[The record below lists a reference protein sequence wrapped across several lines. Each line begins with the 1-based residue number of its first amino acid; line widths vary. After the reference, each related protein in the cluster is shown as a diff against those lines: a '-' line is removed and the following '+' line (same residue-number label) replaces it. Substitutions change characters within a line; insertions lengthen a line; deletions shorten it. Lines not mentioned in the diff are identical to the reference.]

1 MTLIP
6 IIPKI
11 TQISSSAFC
20 LNFIAYVDVHISV
33 GRNYVMNFDKLQN
46 YMKIKG
52 IVNEYQLSSNSH
64 WSVRFLQ
71 FCRGNIDCQCSEEW
85 AHDFPANISKFRE
98 PWQATQLPG
107 VPIERKS

>member
-1 MTLIP
+1 
-6 IIPKI
+6 
-11 TQISSSAFC
+11 
-20 LNFIAYVDVHISV
+20 
-33 GRNYVMNFDKLQN
+33 MNFDEFQN

-98 PWQATQLPG
+98 PWQATQLLCYRDMIDIPDPQNANILAG
-107 VPIERKS
+107 